1 MLPTWFTAD
10 ELTGPVEI
18 ALIGLADQ
26 YDPSRGVPF
35 RAFAQRRI
43 YGACFDAVRRKEYVE
58 RGHLS
63 LDSES
68 VSRSVDLNIKALKAR
83 HVEPRSSS
91 ASPEDL
97 ASDAQYIRIWWWVQ
111 RLPPRHALVIF
122 AVYGGGMTLEQ
133 LATKVD
139 VGASRL
145 SQIHHEALSMLRA
158 DLEKAA

>member
-58 RGHLS
+58 RGHMAM
-63 LDSES
+63 EG
-68 VSRSVDLNIKALKAR
+68 
-83 HVEPRSSS
+83 VEPVCDNP
-91 ASPEDL
+91 SPEDI
-97 ASDAQYIRIWWWVQ
+97 ASDAQFVRIWWWVQ